1 VIEPTGTTTGLAVS
15 AVSGTILVDARTSDD
30 WYGAQLGDE
39 PVTIPL
45 TFVVNRCDPHAL
57 AEVTKRYGL
66 TLAVSADGAEPVD
79 VEFDVRDLVDDLE
92 AIVEQCTSATAG
104 E

>member
-1 VIEPTGTTTGLAVS
+1 
-15 AVSGTILVDARTSDD
+15 VSGTILVDVRTSDD
-30 WYGAQLGDE
+30 WHGAQLDDE
-39 PVTIPL
+39 PVAIPL

-66 TLAVSADGAEPVD
+66 ALAVSVDGAETVD
-79 VEFDVRDLVDDLE
+79 VAVDIGELVVDLE
-92 AIVEQCTSATAG
+92 AIVEQCSAATAG